1 MVGDQNTAWSI
12 GLGRWYGVSVR
23 IHMLFFVFAVLT
35 FYFGWY
41 AAGNEIDGGSGSQY
55 YLTAAAALGILFVSI
70 FVHEIAHGFTATGF
84 GGQVDSIEVFPWG
97 SSSEIELP
105 SNKHQQFWVH
115 ASGPLANLFICLMC
129 AGILMFDPVFEHRGN
144 WLALLYPLQPV
155 PLGNEYFTNT
165 VALIFWINW
174 LVFLINLLPVS
185 PFDGGRIVRSL
196 IPLLWPNTRT
206 DQVYLG
212 SMIVAMMTSIGL
224 CIVAWFVKDNQVS
237 SLVPMWLV
245 LILLAIVVFF
255 GARRQTQLDLR
266 DLEDL
271 LEYENGVYG
280 DKILD
285 AIENR
290 AFDEFDD
297 EEDDREISDWLAQH
311 KYESEYESAE
321 DEFVQDDEE
330 KLDDILARINDVG
343 LEGLTEY
350 ERFVLLRA
358 SAKFRERRQTDIT
371 SN

>member
-1 MVGDQNTAWSI
+1 
-12 GLGRWYGVSVR
+12 
-23 IHMLFFVFAVLT
+23 
-35 FYFGWY
+35 
-41 AAGNEIDGGSGSQY
+41 
-55 YLTAAAALGILFVSI
+55 
-70 FVHEIAHGFTATGF
+70 
-84 GGQVDSIEVFPWG
+84 
-97 SSSEIELP
+97 
-105 SNKHQQFWVH
+105 
-115 ASGPLANLFICLMC
+115 
-129 AGILMFDPVFEHRGN
+129 
-144 WLALLYPLQPV
+144 
-155 PLGNEYFTNT
+155 
-165 VALIFWINW
+165 
-174 LVFLINLLPVS
+174 
-185 PFDGGRIVRSL
+185 
-196 IPLLWPNTRT
+196 
-206 DQVYLG
+206 
-212 SMIVAMMTSIGL
+212 
-224 CIVAWFVKDNQVS
+224 
-237 SLVPMWLV
+237 MWLV